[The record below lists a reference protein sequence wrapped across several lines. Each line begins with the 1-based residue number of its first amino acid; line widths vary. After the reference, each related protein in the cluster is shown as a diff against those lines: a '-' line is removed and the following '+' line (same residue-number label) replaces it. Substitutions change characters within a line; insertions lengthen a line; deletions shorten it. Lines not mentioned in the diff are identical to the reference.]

1 MKREYSVE
9 CSVNDTEGLIRASA
23 LSKLTISQAYQAI
36 RLSGLSALTA
46 IPKKKVLRQGPRT
59 ATAYFAFIR
68 HTDLCN
74 RAKPWVRYYV
84 LATLTG

>member
-9 CSVNDTEGLIRASA
+9 CSVNDTERQIRASA
-23 LSKLTISQAYQAI
+23 LSLLTISQAYQAI
-36 RLSGLSALTA
+36 SAHRN
-46 IPKKKVLRQGPRT
+46 PEKKVLRQGPRT
-59 ATAYFAFIR
+59 TTDYFAFIR

-74 RAKPWVRYYV
+74 RTKPWVRYYV